1 VDDELFLPHNQA
13 SLAAVLDA
21 NKCSVCSAHN
31 DSVASEDEPGAPRY
45 ARPFVTLFLAALVFC
60 AVGAV
65 NAWPFSDWDL
75 FSRLRTDRETGWKAV
90 AVDSAGRQH
99 DDPLAALP
107 QGYRGFGSV
116 MADFSGRSSSERNA
130 ICAAW
135 LRGATEQFGPSIRV
149 LRIYHLEWLLSDRRG
164 SRAAPNPAGRTLT
177 WICTARGARA
187 ES

>member
-1 VDDELFLPHNQA
+1 M
-13 SLAAVLDA
+13 
-21 NKCSVCSAHN
+21 
-31 DSVASEDEPGAPRY
+31 G
-45 ARPFVTLFLAALVFC
+45 
-60 AVGAV
+60 GI

-75 FSRLRTDRETGWKAV
+75 FSRLRADRETGWKAV
-90 AVDSAGRQH
+90 AVYSTGRQR

-116 MADFSGRSSSERNA
+116 MADFSGRSASERNA

-135 LRGATEQFGPSIRV
+135 LHGATEQFGPGIRL

-164 SRAAPNPAGRTLT
+164 SRAAPDPAGRSLT

-187 ES
+187 AS